1 MVRAHRG
8 IASKLPKGHWLFR
21 LCFDP
26 PKHLSHPTFMPQIV
40 DCLACTALCHKGSGG
55 NSQRSLLKSK
65 IVIGRLGGGD
75 HREQRLRGWKA
86 RYREGHAP
94 GPRNRGHNLL
104 KETRVEM

>member
-26 PKHLSHPTFMPQIV
+26 AKSFSHPTFMPQIA
-40 DCLACTALCHKGSGG
+40 DCLACTTCTALYHNGDGG

-65 IVIGRLGGGD
+65 IAIGRLGGRD
-75 HREQRLRGWKA
+75 HREQRLR
-86 RYREGHAP
+86 R
-94 GPRNRGHNLL
+94 
-104 KETRVEM
+104 